1 MDERPSVED
10 LPVKALVALIGADH
24 VSPGAG
30 SAGAVA
36 LALAAACAGKAVS
49 VSLKHR
55 PGELPLQEARERFAE
70 MARRALS
77 GADRDSEAFEAL
89 VHERSAAAAARLLD
103 SGEQLAQLAGMLAA
117 AIDDIEP
124 RIEPSVAG
132 DLAAARALAGAAGSI
147 QARNAAEARD
157 KQRRI
162 AGT

>member
-1 MDERPSVED
+1 MEERPSIEQ
-10 LPVKALVALIGADH
+10 LPVKALVALIGGDH

-55 PGELPLQEARERFAE
+55 PDELHLQDARERFAE

-77 GADRDSEAFEAL
+77 GADRDSEAFERFM
-89 VHERSAAAAARLLD
+89 HEKSAAAAARLAD
-103 SGEQLAQLAGMLAA
+103 SGEKLAQMASILTA

-124 RIEPSVAG
+124 RIQPSMAG
-132 DLAAARALAGAAGSI
+132 DLAAARARAGAAGSI

-157 KQRRI
+157 KQRSI
-162 AGT
+162 EAS